1 MVKNREPGF
10 VMWKQGGLVIL
21 FAWLMPV
28 SGGGQSLVL
37 QDTLV
42 LATLKSPVD
51 PAIPMMKYRFS
62 QDLEYSFTFSNVLFL
77 NWRRGNGDNQVALLQ
92 HLKYHSLIDNTRNV
106 SISTSFDHTLGIQF
120 FFDSIS
126 RFQPD
131 DNTLDNRL
139 EISLRKNVKIL
150 IQSNLTT
157 RLFNAYDYSTDQTGA
172 LKRTISS
179 SFLTPLLWTFSAGF
193 GWVVPRLGIF
203 SMGVSAAKLTLIRN
217 RAVYEES
224 GTSEFYG
231 VPKEKGYLF
240 EYGLSL
246 HLVVD
251 KNFLNR
257 IQWNCD
263 VLIFKNYEKPIDLNM
278 RNLVGIRINKF
289 LKTSIQTRLFYEEET
304 SKNIQVE
311 NLISI
316 GFYFLL

>member
-1 MVKNREPGF
+1 
-10 VMWKQGGLVIL
+10 MWKQGGLVML
-21 FAWLMPV
+21 FAWLMPAG
-28 SGGGQSLVL
+28 GGGQTLVL

-42 LATLKSPVD
+42 LATIKSPVD
-51 PAIPMMKYRFS
+51 PVVPLVKYRFS
-62 QDLEYSFTFSNVLFL
+62 QDIEYSFTFSNVLFL
-77 NWRRGNGDNQVALLQ
+77 NWQRGNGNNQVALLQ
-92 HLKYHSLIDNTRNV
+92 HLKYHSLIDNTR
-106 SISTSFDHTLGIQF
+106 SISINTSFDHTLGMQF

-139 EISLRKNVKIL
+139 EITLHKNLKIL

-157 RLFNAYDYSTDQTGA
+157 RLFNAYNYSTGQTGN
-172 LKRTISS
+172 LTRTISS
-179 SFLTPLLWTFSAGF
+179 SFFTPLLWTFSAGF
-193 GWVVPRLGIF
+193 GWVVPRLGMF
-203 SMGVSAAKLTLIRN
+203 SMGLSAAKLTLIRN

-224 GTSEFYG
+224 GVSEFYG
-231 VPKEKGYLF
+231 VPRDKGLLF

-263 VLIFKNYEKPIDLNM
+263 VLVFKNYKKPIDLVM

-289 LKTSIQTRLFYEEET
+289 VKASIQTRLFYEEET

-311 NLISI
+311 NLISV